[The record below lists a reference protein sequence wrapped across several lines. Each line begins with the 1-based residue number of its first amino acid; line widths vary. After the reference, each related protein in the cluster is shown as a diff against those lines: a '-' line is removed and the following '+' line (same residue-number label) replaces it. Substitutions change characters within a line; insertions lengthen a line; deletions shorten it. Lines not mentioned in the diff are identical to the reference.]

1 MLDLDLEKKINRN
14 LYNQSPI
21 SWVMQRKVW
30 ALGIVLIL
38 CLSIGGSTQT
48 AVETNNVE
56 QELEW
61 WDVYSRDK
69 NRDGIS
75 DVLIWKLEQGEQF
88 FNLGEARVFVRYDH
102 HPTDYDVQKLEDAG
116 VEVTYRAKYID
127 LLSTTMPRNLILEI
141 STWEGVV
148 MLDDIG
154 KAEPHMATAVPTMGI
169 DNIWNNY
176 DIRGEGVSIAIV
188 DTGVNNAHVGLDD
201 FDGDQFTNDLKVAAY
216 YDAGQDAIICSEN
229 GLSGTLPCFPG
240 QSIDSGT
247 HGTHVAGIA
256 AGTGEGEPNED
267 GTPHIGVAPDAHL
280 VNVLSCCDGDIEDII
295 RGMEWTIEYQ
305 NLVQP
310 NIRVLTSSLGE
321 QQIEFHIDNDGYSA
335 WSQVADAA
343 VESGLV
349 VTLSAGN
356 ELGSITVAGCNTID
370 SPGDSRLPITVASLD
385 QDLSLAVYSSRGYTS
400 DGRVKPDVATIG
412 SSIWA
417 PDAANN
423 IGYTPKSG
431 TSMATPLMAGI
442 VALTLEA
449 NPDLTPAE
457 VKDTLVAGYSIE
469 REVLNDDPDAA
480 SNNCS
485 LLETRPDNEYGYGQA
500 DPLVFVEIAG
510 MIDPDVSVN
519 WTLEYVEK
527 EVNGTMVLVKP
538 EIYNGTILKGTAVN
552 ANKPTV
558 GVEVKFGASE
568 WYPATDTSNLKNWGS
583 WEIAVPE
590 EVSKGNQTLAARL
603 VLDGGMSMSAV
614 NSFSVTLLDE
624 YNLITSV
631 SGLSSINA
639 LFFFPAIILAAI
651 AMGYI
656 FTQPRK
662 SESNL
667 EVEESGG
674 DEFIWDNDVAIEGQN
689 NLMTT
694 MFGKMSAKSLTLCAL
709 YTAQG
714 VPSGFISF
722 TLIAYLAQQ
731 GFSAAEIGNMLF
743 WVYLPWVFKFLW
755 GPFVDNYHYLP
766 MGRRRPW
773 ILGAQAGMVV
783 TVLLIAVVPGI
794 ESKIAL
800 LTALLFF
807 HNCFAS
813 LQDVAVDGLAVD
825 ILSPEEFGR
834 INGFMFGAKRF
845 GTMVGGAGIG
855 YFMGKYA
862 SIGIT
867 EGLLLTVPMLLLIM
881 CLPAFIRERPGEK
894 LFPWTEGDAVI
905 KPSDEEK
912 IPKNIKADNEATPL
926 LAAEWDMGNH
936 NAKSLSVDIGLLI
949 ALDLFLLLTIAD
961 FAGGIWCHVLTV
973 IAGIAYFGLL
983 RNSTFGLQ
991 AFDLAPVK
999 SDIVKALSLRAPLV
1013 GIILAMLTYFWEF
1026 LIPVLNVLFIQNLG
1040 WTDTE
1045 YVAVTGGWAV
1055 TAGIAGTILG
1065 GIIADKFGA
1074 RRIASLFAVLTGL
1087 SIFTIALAEPL
1098 WENRK
1103 VMWWLIVIY
1112 PFFGA
1117 AMGISLI
1124 SLFMNVT
1131 WPKVGA
1137 TQFTLYMAMLNF
1149 GALFGLKMAGYF
1161 EANFDYTTTIMIGGT
1176 CQLLIAFVLPFID
1189 PGQTRRELG
1198 SDF

>member
-1 MLDLDLEKKINRN
+1 MHSKALASGIMVFLLLSTSFAN
-14 LYNQSPI
+14 LAAEEEIPI
-21 SWVMQRKVW
+21 YEDNWW
-30 ALGIVLIL
+30 
-38 CLSIGGSTQT
+38 
-48 AVETNNVE
+48 NN
-56 QELEW
+56 
-61 WDVYSRDK
+61 YSRDK
-69 NRDGIS
+69 DHDGIS
-75 DVLIWKLEQGEQF
+75 DVLIWKLDQGDRF
-88 FNLGEARVFVRYDH
+88 FNPGEARVFIRYDH
-102 HPTDYDVQKLEDAG
+102 QPTDYDIERLENAG
-116 VEVTYRAKYID
+116 IEVTYRAKYID
-127 LLSTTMPRNLILEI
+127 LLATTMPRNLISEI

-154 KAEPHMATAVPTMGI
+154 KAEPHMATAVPTMGV
-169 DNIWNNY
+169 DNVWNDY
-176 DIRGEGVSIAIV
+176 GIYGEGISIAIV

-201 FDGDQFTNDLKVAAY
+201 FDDNGFTNDLKVAAY

-229 GLSGTLPCFPG
+229 GLSGTLPCFAG
-240 QSIDSGT
+240 QSVDSGT
-247 HGTHVAGIA
+247 HGSHVAGIA
-256 AGTGEGEPNED
+256 AGTGDGETADD
-267 GTPHIGVAPDAHL
+267 GTPHIGVAPKAHL

-321 QQIEFHIDNDGYSA
+321 QQIEFHIDNDGSSA
-335 WSQVADAA
+335 WSQIADAA

-356 ELGSITVAGCNTID
+356 ELGSITAAGCNTID
-370 SPGDSRLPITVASLD
+370 SPGDARLPITVASLD
-385 QDLSLAVYSSRGYTS
+385 QDLSLAIYSSRGYTS
-400 DGRVKPDVATIG
+400 DGRVKPDVAAIG

-417 PDAANN
+417 PDATNN
-423 IGYTPKSG
+423 VGYTPKSG

-457 VKDTLVAGYSIE
+457 VKETLIAGYAIE

-480 SNNCS
+480 ANNCS
-485 LLETRPDNEYGYGQA
+485 TLETRPDNEYGYGQA
-500 DPLVFVEIAG
+500 DPLVFVEVAG
-510 MIDPDVSVN
+510 KIDPEVSVN
-519 WTLEYVEK
+519 WSLSYEME
-527 EVNGTMVLVKP
+527 EINGTMYPVKP
-538 EIYNGTILKGTAVN
+538 KLYNNDMLEGTAVTM
-552 ANKPTV
+552 NKPTTGG
-558 GVEVKFGASE
+558 GVQIKFGASE
-568 WYPATDTSNLKNWGS
+568 WYSATDTSSQKNWAT
-583 WEIAVPE
+583 WELKVPDDLE
-590 EVSKGNQTLAARL
+590 LESNQTMTLSARL
-603 VLDGGMSMSAV
+603 VLEGGESMSAV
-614 NSFSVTLLDE
+614 NSFSVVYLDE
-624 YNLITSV
+624 TRPASLLIE
-631 SGLSSINA
+631 GLTDLGGTIF
-639 LFFFPAIILAAI
+639 LPIVLLAAI

-656 FTQPRK
+656 FTQPRRSK
-662 SESNL
+662 SNL

-674 DEFIWDNDVAIEGQN
+674 DEFVWDDDIDVTGQT

-694 MFGKMSAKSLTLCAL
+694 MFGGMSAKALTLCAL

-714 VPSGFISF
+714 IPSGFISY

-773 ILGAQAGMVV
+773 ILGAQAGMVI
-783 TVLLIAVVPGI
+783 TVVIIALVPGI

-800 LTALLFF
+800 LTGLLFF

-825 ILSPEEFGR
+825 VLSPEEFGK

-855 YFMGKYA
+855 YF
-862 SIGIT
+862 IGSLGIAG
-867 EGLLLTVPMLLLIM
+867 GLFLTVPMLLLIM

-894 LFPWTEGDAVI
+894 LFPWSEGKAVI
-905 KPSDEEK
+905 KSAEE
-912 IPKNIKADNEATPL
+912 PKPIKTAKKTTSAEAIN
-926 LAAEWDMGNH
+926 WNMGTH
-936 NAKSLSVDIGLLI
+936 NAQSLSVDIGLLI
-949 ALDLFLLLTIAD
+949 ALYLFLLLTVGD
-961 FAGGIWCHVLTV
+961 FAGSLACLLLTLV
-973 IAGIAYFGLL
+973 SGAAYFVLL
-983 RNSTFGLQ
+983 RGNTVGQQ
-991 AFDLAPVK
+991 AFDLAPQK
-999 SDIVKALSLRAPLV
+999 SDIVRALSLRAPLIGMV
-1013 GIILAMLTYFWEF
+1013 LAMLTYFWEF
-1026 LIPVLNVLFIQNLG
+1026 LIPVLNVLFIQQLG
-1040 WTDTE
+1040 WSDAE
-1045 YVAVTGGWAV
+1045 YIAVTGGWAV
-1055 TAGIAGTILG
+1055 TAGIAGTIIG
-1065 GIIADKFGA
+1065 GLIADRFGA
-1074 RRIASLFAVLTGL
+1074 RRVASLFAILTGL
-1087 SIFTIALAEPL
+1087 SIFTIALAEDL
-1098 WENRK
+1098 WENK
-1103 VMWWLIVIY
+1103 GVMTWLIVIY

-1137 TQFTLYMAMLNF
+1137 TQFTLYMALLNF

-1161 EANFDYTTTIMIGGT
+1161 EENFTYTTTIMIGGT

-1198 SDF
+1198 NEF

>member
-1 MLDLDLEKKINRN
+1 MQHKAIASGVVIFLLLSTSFVNISAEEN
-14 LYNQSPI
+14 SPNYE
-21 SWVMQRKVW
+21 V
-30 ALGIVLIL
+30 
-38 CLSIGGSTQT
+38 
-48 AVETNNVE
+48 N
-56 QELEW
+56 W
-61 WDVYSRDK
+61 WDIYSRDK
-69 NRDGIS
+69 DRDGIS
-75 DVLIWKLEQGEQF
+75 DVLIWKIGQGEKF
-88 FNLGEARVFVRYDH
+88 FNPGEARVFVRYDH
-102 HPTDYDVQKLEDAG
+102 HPNDYDVQRLEDAG
-116 VEVTYRAKYID
+116 IEVTFRAQYID
-127 LLSTTMPRNLILEI
+127 LLATTMPRDMIFEVAN
-141 STWEGVV
+141 WDGVV

-154 KAEPHMATAVPTMGI
+154 KAEPHMATAVPTMGV
-169 DNIWNNY
+169 DDVWNNHGIY
-176 DIRGEGVSIAIV
+176 GEGISIAIV

-201 FDGDQFTNDLKVAAY
+201 FDGNPFTNDLKVAAY
-216 YDAGQDAIICSEN
+216 YDAVLDTIVCSQN
-229 GLSGTLPCFPG
+229 GLSGTQPCFPG
-240 QSIDSGT
+240 ESIDSGT

-256 AGTGEGEPNED
+256 AGSGEGETASD
-267 GTPHIGVAPDAHL
+267 GTPHIGVAPKAHL

-295 RGMEWTIEYQ
+295 RGIEWTIEHQ
-305 NLVQP
+305 TLVQP
-310 NIRVLTSSLGE
+310 NIRVMTSSLGE

-335 WSQVADAA
+335 WSQAADAA

-356 ELGSITVAGCNTID
+356 EFGSATVAGCNTID

-385 QDLSLAVYSSRGYTS
+385 QDLSLAIYSSRGYTS
-400 DGRVKPDVATIG
+400 DGRVKPDVAAIG

-417 PDAANN
+417 PDAANAPT
-423 IGYTPKSG
+423 GYTPKSG

-485 LLETRPDNEYGYGQA
+485 ILESRPDNEYGYGQA

-510 MIDPDVSVN
+510 KIDPDVSVN
-519 WTLEYVEK
+519 WSLEYDMEDI
-527 EVNGTMVLVKP
+527 NGTMVPVKP
-538 EIYNGTILKGTAVN
+538 NLYKNDILKGTAVT
-552 ANKPTV
+552 ANKPTN
-558 GVEVKFGASE
+558 GGGIQIKFGASE
-568 WYPATDTSNLKNWGS
+568 WYSATDTSTQGNWAT
-583 WEIAVPE
+583 WELAMPSDLIVE
-590 EVSKGNQTLAARL
+590 NNQTITLSARL
-603 VLDGGMSMSAV
+603 VLEGGESMSAV
-614 NSFSVTLLDE
+614 SSFSVVYLNENRPSNVLLEGLTD
-624 YNLITSV
+624 V
-631 SGLSSINA
+631 SGMIFL
-639 LFFFPAIILAAI
+639 PIILLSMAAT
-651 AMGYI
+651 GYI
-656 FTQPRK
+656 FTQKRR

-674 DEFIWDNDVAIEGQN
+674 DDFVWEDEADIAGQT

-694 MFGKMSAKSLTLCAL
+694 TYGALSAKALTLCSL
-709 YTAQG
+709 YVAQG
-714 VPSGFISF
+714 IPSGFISY

-731 GFSAAEIGNMLF
+731 GFTAAEIGNMLF

-773 ILGAQAGMVV
+773 ILGAQTGMVL
-783 TVLLIAVVPGI
+783 TVVIIALVPGI

-800 LTALLFF
+800 LTGLLFF

-825 ILSPEEFGR
+825 VLSPEEFGK

-855 YFMGKYA
+855 YF
-862 SIGIT
+862 IGSLGIAG
-867 EGLLLTVPMLLLIM
+867 GLFLTVPMLLLIM

-894 LFPWTEGDAVI
+894 LFPWTEGKAVV
-905 KPSDEEK
+905 K
-912 IPKNIKADNEATPL
+912 
-926 LAAEWDMGNH
+926 AAEEPSPTKATKKAVEAEETNWDMGTH
-936 NAKSLSVDIGLLI
+936 TAQSLGVDLGLLI
-949 ALDLFLLLTIAD
+949 ALDLFLLLTIGD
-961 FAGGIWCHVLTV
+961 FLEASIGKIWCHIFTLF
-973 IAGIAYFGLL
+973 AGIAYFILL
-983 RNSTFGLQ
+983 RNNTVGQQ
-991 AFDLAPVK
+991 AFDLSPEK
-999 SDIVKALSLRAPLV
+999 SDIVKALTLRAPLI
-1013 GIILAMLTYFWEF
+1013 GMLLAMLTYFWEF
-1026 LIPVLNVLFIQNLG
+1026 LIPVLNVLFIQQLG
-1040 WTDTE
+1040 WTDAE
-1045 YVAVTGGWAV
+1045 YVAVTGGSAV
-1055 TAGIAGTILG
+1055 IAGILGTIGG

-1074 RRIASLFAVLTGL
+1074 RRIASLFAILTGL
-1087 SIFTIALAEPL
+1087 SIFTIALAEDL
-1098 WENRK
+1098 WENRT
-1103 VMWWLIVIY
+1103 VMTWLIIIY

-1137 TQFTLYMAMLNF
+1137 TQFTLYMALLNF

-1161 EANFDYTTTIMIGGT
+1161 EENFTYTTTIMIGGT

-1198 SDF
+1198 NEF

>member
-1 MLDLDLEKKINRN
+1 MHSK
-14 LYNQSPI
+14 
-21 SWVMQRKVW
+21 
-30 ALGIVLIL
+30 ALASGIVMFLLLSTSFANLAAEEETLI
-38 CLSIGGSTQT
+38 SE
-48 AVETNNVE
+48 VN
-56 QELEW
+56 W
-61 WDVYSRDK
+61 WDNYSRDK
-69 NRDGIS
+69 DHDGIS
-75 DVLIWKLEQGEQF
+75 DVLIWKLDQGDRF
-88 FNLGEARVFVRYDH
+88 FNPEEARVFVRYDH
-102 HPTDYDVQKLEDAG
+102 QPTDYDVEKLENAG

-127 LLSTTMPRNLILEI
+127 LLATTMPRNLISEI

-154 KAEPHMATAVPTMGI
+154 KAEPHMATAVPTMGV
-169 DNIWNNY
+169 DNVWNDY
-176 DIRGEGVSIAIV
+176 GIYGEGISIAIV

-201 FDGDQFTNDLKVAAY
+201 FDDNGFTNDLKVAAY

-229 GLSGTLPCFPG
+229 GLSGTLPCFAG
-240 QSIDSGT
+240 QSVDSGT
-247 HGTHVAGIA
+247 HGSHVAGIA
-256 AGTGEGEPNED
+256 AGTGDGETADD
-267 GTPHIGVAPDAHL
+267 GTPHIGVAPKAHL

-321 QQIEFHIDNDGYSA
+321 QQIEFHIDNDGSSA
-335 WSQVADAA
+335 WSQIADAA

-356 ELGSITVAGCNTID
+356 ELGSITAAGCNTID
-370 SPGDSRLPITVASLD
+370 SPGDARLPITVASLD
-385 QDLSLAVYSSRGYTS
+385 QDLSLAIYSSRGYTS
-400 DGRVKPDVATIG
+400 DGRVKPDVAAIG

-417 PDAANN
+417 PDATNN
-423 IGYTPKSG
+423 VGYTPKSG

-457 VKDTLVAGYSIE
+457 VKETLIAGYAIE

-485 LLETRPDNEYGYGQA
+485 TLETRPDNEYGYGQA
-500 DPLVFVEIAG
+500 DPLVFVEVAG
-510 MIDPDVSVN
+510 KIDPEVSVN
-519 WTLEYVEK
+519 WSLNYEME
-527 EVNGTMVLVKP
+527 EINGTMVPVKP
-538 EIYNGTILKGTAVN
+538 KLYNDDMLEGTAVTM
-552 ANKPTV
+552 NKPTAGG
-558 GVEVKFGASE
+558 GVQIKFGASE
-568 WYPATDTSNLKNWGS
+568 WYTATDTSSQKNWAT
-583 WEIAVPE
+583 WELKVPDNLE
-590 EVSKGNQTLAARL
+590 FESNQTMTLSARL
-603 VLDGGMSMSAV
+603 VLEGGESMSAV
-614 NSFSVTLLDE
+614 NSFSVVYLDE
-624 YNLITSV
+624 TRPASLLV
-631 SGLSSINA
+631 EGLTDLGGMIF
-639 LFFFPAIILAAI
+639 LPIVLLAAV

-656 FTQPRK
+656 FTQPRRSK
-662 SESNL
+662 SNL

-674 DEFIWDNDVAIEGQN
+674 DEFVWDDDIVAAGQS

-694 MFGKMSAKSLTLCAL
+694 MFGGMSAKALTLCAL

-714 VPSGFISF
+714 IPSGFISY

-773 ILGAQAGMVV
+773 ILGAQAGMVI
-783 TVLLIAVVPGI
+783 TVVIIALVPGI
-794 ESKIAL
+794 EAKIGL

-825 ILSPEEFGR
+825 VLSPEEFGK

-855 YFMGKYA
+855 YF
-862 SIGIT
+862 IGSLGIAG
-867 EGLLLTVPMLLLIM
+867 GLFLTVPMLLLIM

-894 LFPWTEGDAVI
+894 LFPWSEGKAVI
-905 KPSDEEK
+905 KSAEE
-912 IPKNIKADNEATPL
+912 PKPTKSAKKAAPVEATN
-926 LAAEWDMGNH
+926 WDMGTH
-936 NAKSLSVDIGLLI
+936 NAQSLSVDIGLLV
-949 ALDLFLLLTIAD
+949 ALYLFLLLTVGD
-961 FAGGIWCHVLTV
+961 FAGSLACLLLTLV
-973 IAGIAYFGLL
+973 SGAAYFVIL
-983 RNSTFGLQ
+983 RGNTVGQQ
-991 AFDLAPVK
+991 AFDLAPQK
-999 SDIVKALSLRAPLV
+999 SDIVKALSLRAPLI
-1013 GIILAMLTYFWEF
+1013 GMLLAMLTYFWEF
-1026 LIPVLNVLFIQNLG
+1026 LIPVLNVLFIQQLG
-1040 WTDTE
+1040 WSDAE
-1045 YVAVTGGWAV
+1045 YIAVTGGWAV
-1055 TAGIAGTILG
+1055 TAGIAGTIIG
-1065 GIIADKFGA
+1065 GLIADKFGA
-1074 RRIASLFAVLTGL
+1074 RRVASLFAILTGL
-1087 SIFTIALAEPL
+1087 SIFTIALAEDL
-1098 WENRK
+1098 WENRG
-1103 VMWWLIVIY
+1103 VMTWLIVIY

-1137 TQFTLYMAMLNF
+1137 TQFTLYMALLNF

-1161 EANFDYTTTIMIGGT
+1161 EENFTYTTTIMIGGT

-1198 SDF
+1198 NDF

>member
-1 MLDLDLEKKINRN
+1 
-14 LYNQSPI
+14 
-21 SWVMQRKVW
+21 MQRK
-30 ALGIVLIL
+30 ALAAGMVMIL
-38 CLSIGGSTQT
+38 LLSMSFTNL
-48 AVETNNVE
+48 AAEEETPVYGTN
-56 QELEW
+56 W

-69 NRDGIS
+69 NHDGIS
-75 DVLIWKLEQGEQF
+75 DVLIWKLAQGDRF
-88 FNLGEARVFVRYDH
+88 FSPGEARVFVRYDH
-102 HPTDYDVQKLEDAG
+102 HPTDYDVELLENAG

-127 LLSTTMPRNLILEI
+127 LLATTMPRDLILDI

-154 KAEPHMATAVPTMGI
+154 KAEPHMATAVPTMGV
-169 DNIWNNY
+169 DNVWNNHGIY
-176 DIRGEGVSIAIV
+176 GEGVSIAIV

-201 FDGDQFTNDLKVAAY
+201 FDDNQFTNDLKVAAY

-229 GLSGTLPCFPG
+229 GLAGTLPCYPG

-256 AGTGEGEPNED
+256 AGTGDGETAAD
-267 GTPHIGVAPDAHL
+267 GTPHIGVAPKAHL

-295 RGMEWTIEYQ
+295 RGIEWTIEYQ

-335 WSQVADAA
+335 WSQMADAA

-356 ELGSITVAGCNTID
+356 EFGSATVAGCNTID

-385 QDLSLAVYSSRGYTS
+385 QDLSLAIYSSRGYTS
-400 DGRVKPDVATIG
+400 DGRVKPDVAAIG

-423 IGYTPKSG
+423 VGYTAKSG

-457 VKDTLVAGYSIE
+457 VKETLVAGYAIE

-500 DPLVFVEIAG
+500 DPLTFVEVAG
-510 MIDPDVSVN
+510 KIDPEVSVN
-519 WTLEYVEK
+519 WSLDYEME
-527 EVNGTMVLVKP
+527 EINGTMVPVKP
-538 EIYNGTILKGTAVN
+538 RLYNNDVLEGTAVTL
-552 ANKPTV
+552 NKPTNGG
-558 GVEVKFGASE
+558 GVQIKFGASQ
-568 WYPATDTSNLKNWGS
+568 WYNATDTSSQKNWKTWKIS
-583 WEIAVPE
+583 VPE
-590 EVSKGNQTLAARL
+590 DLELEDNQTLTLYARL
-603 VLDGGMSMSAV
+603 VLEGGESMSV
-614 NSFSVTLLDE
+614 INSFSVVYMDDNRPASLLIE
-624 YNLITSV
+624 
-631 SGLSSINA
+631 GLTDLGGMIF
-639 LFFFPAIILAAI
+639 LPVILLAAV

-656 FTQPRK
+656 FTQPRRSK
-662 SESNL
+662 SNL

-674 DEFIWDNDVAIEGQN
+674 DEFVWDDDVAIDGQN

-694 MFGKMSAKSLTLCAL
+694 MYGKMSAKALTLCAL

-714 VPSGFISF
+714 IPSGFISY
-722 TLIAYLAQQ
+722 TLIAYLAEQ
-731 GFSAAEIGNMLF
+731 GFSAAAIGNMLF

-755 GPFVDNYHYLP
+755 GPFVDTYHYLP

-773 ILGAQAGMVV
+773 ILSAQAGMVA
-783 TVLLIAVVPGI
+783 TVLI
-794 ESKIAL
+794 IAL
-800 LTALLFF
+800 VPDIDTKVGLLTFLLFF

-825 ILSPEEFGR
+825 ILSPEEFGK

-894 LFPWTEGDAVI
+894 LFPWSEGKAVVKSAEEP
-905 KPSDEEK
+905 KPVATKKTIEVEET
-912 IPKNIKADNEATPL
+912 N
-926 LAAEWDMGNH
+926 WDMGTH
-936 NAKSLSVDIGLLI
+936 TAQSLTVDIGLLI
-949 ALDLFLLLTIAD
+949 ALDLFLLLTIGD
-961 FAGGIWCHVLTV
+961 FAGKIWCHVLAAL
-973 IAGIAYFGLL
+973 AGTLYFVLL
-983 RNSTFGLQ
+983 RNNTFGQQ
-991 AFDLAPVK
+991 AFDLAPEK
-999 SDIVKALSLRAPLV
+999 SDIVKALSLRAPLI
-1013 GIILAMLTYFWEF
+1013 GIVLAMLTYFWEF
-1026 LIPVLNVLFIQNLG
+1026 LIPVLNVLFIQRLG

-1045 YVAVTGGWAV
+1045 YVAVTGGSAV
-1055 TAGIAGTILG
+1055 IAGILGTIGG

-1074 RRIASLFAVLTGL
+1074 RRIASLFAILTGL

-1098 WENRK
+1098 WDNRT
-1103 VMWWLIVIY
+1103 VMTWLIIIY

-1161 EANFDYTTTIMIGGT
+1161 EENFTYTTTIMIGGT

-1198 SDF
+1198 NEF

>member
-1 MLDLDLEKKINRN
+1 MHSKALASGIMVFLLLSTGFAN
-14 LYNQSPI
+14 LAAEEEIPI
-21 SWVMQRKVW
+21 Y
-30 ALGIVLIL
+30 
-38 CLSIGGSTQT
+38 
-48 AVETNNVE
+48 EDN
-56 QELEW
+56 W
-61 WDVYSRDK
+61 WDNYSRDK
-69 NRDGIS
+69 DHDGIS
-75 DVLIWKLEQGEQF
+75 DVLIWKLDQGDRF
-88 FNLGEARVFVRYDH
+88 FNPGEARVFIRYDH
-102 HPTDYDVQKLEDAG
+102 QPTDYDVERLENAG
-116 VEVTYRAKYID
+116 IEVTYRAKYID
-127 LLSTTMPRNLILEI
+127 LLATTMPRNLISEI

-154 KAEPHMATAVPTMGI
+154 KAEPHMATAVPTMGV
-169 DNIWNNY
+169 DNVWNDY
-176 DIRGEGVSIAIV
+176 GIYGEGISIAIV

-201 FDGDQFTNDLKVAAY
+201 FDDNGFTNDLKVAAY

-229 GLSGTLPCFPG
+229 GLSGTLPCFAG
-240 QSIDSGT
+240 QSVDSGT
-247 HGTHVAGIA
+247 HGSHVAGIA
-256 AGTGEGEPNED
+256 AGTGDGETADD
-267 GTPHIGVAPDAHL
+267 GTPHIGVAPKAHL

-321 QQIEFHIDNDGYSA
+321 QQIEFHIDNDGSSA
-335 WSQVADAA
+335 WSQIADAA

-356 ELGSITVAGCNTID
+356 ELGSITAAGCNTID
-370 SPGDSRLPITVASLD
+370 SPGDARLPITVASLD
-385 QDLSLAVYSSRGYTS
+385 QDLSLAIYSSRGYTS
-400 DGRVKPDVATIG
+400 DGRVKPDVAAIG

-417 PDAANN
+417 PDATNN
-423 IGYTPKSG
+423 VGYTPKSG

-457 VKDTLVAGYSIE
+457 VKETLIAGYAIE

-480 SNNCS
+480 ANNCS
-485 LLETRPDNEYGYGQA
+485 TLETRPDNEYGYGQA
-500 DPLVFVEIAG
+500 DPLVFVEVAG
-510 MIDPDVSVN
+510 KIDPEVSVN
-519 WTLEYVEK
+519 WSLSYEME
-527 EVNGTMVLVKP
+527 EINGTMYPVKP
-538 EIYNGTILKGTAVN
+538 KLYNNDMLEGTAVTM
-552 ANKPTV
+552 NKPTTGG
-558 GVEVKFGASE
+558 GVQIKFGASE
-568 WYPATDTSNLKNWGS
+568 WYSATDTSSQKNWAT
-583 WEIAVPE
+583 WELKVPDDLE
-590 EVSKGNQTLAARL
+590 LESNQTMTLSARL
-603 VLDGGMSMSAV
+603 VLEGGESMSAV
-614 NSFSVTLLDE
+614 NSFSVVYLDE
-624 YNLITSV
+624 TRPASLLIE
-631 SGLSSINA
+631 GLTDLGGTIF
-639 LFFFPAIILAAI
+639 LPIVLLAAI

-656 FTQPRK
+656 FTQPRRSK
-662 SESNL
+662 SNL

-674 DEFIWDNDVAIEGQN
+674 DEFVWDDDIDVTGQT

-694 MFGKMSAKSLTLCAL
+694 MFGGMSAKALTLCAL

-714 VPSGFISF
+714 IPSGFISY

-773 ILGAQAGMVV
+773 ILGAQAGMVI
-783 TVLLIAVVPGI
+783 TVVIIALVPGI

-800 LTALLFF
+800 LTGLLFF

-825 ILSPEEFGR
+825 VLSPEEFGK

-855 YFMGKYA
+855 YF
-862 SIGIT
+862 IGSLGIAG
-867 EGLLLTVPMLLLIM
+867 GLFLTVPMLLLIM

-894 LFPWTEGDAVI
+894 LFPWSEGKAVI
-905 KPSDEEK
+905 KSAEE
-912 IPKNIKADNEATPL
+912 PKPIKTAKKTTSAEAIN
-926 LAAEWDMGNH
+926 WDMGTH
-936 NAKSLSVDIGLLI
+936 NAQSLSVDIGLLV
-949 ALDLFLLLTIAD
+949 ALYLFLLLTVGD
-961 FAGGIWCHVLTV
+961 FAGSLACLLLTLV
-973 IAGIAYFGLL
+973 SGAAYFVLL
-983 RNSTFGLQ
+983 RGNTVGQQ
-991 AFDLAPVK
+991 AFDLAPQK
-999 SDIVKALSLRAPLV
+999 SDIVRALSLRAPLI
-1013 GIILAMLTYFWEF
+1013 GMILAMLTYFWEF
-1026 LIPVLNVLFIQNLG
+1026 LIPVLNVLFIQQLG
-1040 WTDTE
+1040 WSDAE
-1045 YVAVTGGWAV
+1045 YIAVTGGWAV
-1055 TAGIAGTILG
+1055 TAGIAGTIIG
-1065 GIIADKFGA
+1065 GLIADRFGA
-1074 RRIASLFAVLTGL
+1074 RRVASLFAILTGL
-1087 SIFTIALAEPL
+1087 SIFTIALAEDL
-1098 WENRK
+1098 WENK
-1103 VMWWLIVIY
+1103 GVMTWLIVIY

-1137 TQFTLYMAMLNF
+1137 TQFTLYMALLNF

-1161 EANFDYTTTIMIGGT
+1161 EENFTYTTTIMIGGT

-1198 SDF
+1198 NEF

>member
-1 MLDLDLEKKINRN
+1 
-14 LYNQSPI
+14 
-21 SWVMQRKVW
+21 MQRKLW

-38 CLSIGGSTQT
+38 CLGMGINTKT
-48 AVETNNVE
+48 AVEQNEVN

-69 NRDGIS
+69 DHNGIS
-75 DVLIWKLEQGEQF
+75 DLLTWKLEQNEQF
-88 FNLGEARVFVRYDH
+88 FDAGEARVFVRYDH
-102 HPTDYDVQKLEDAG
+102 HPTDYDVERLEQAG
-116 VEVTYRAKYID
+116 IEVTFRAQFID
-127 LLSTTMPRNLILEI
+127 LIGTTMPREMILEV
-141 STWEGVV
+141 SEWDGVV

-154 KAEPHMATAVPTMGI
+154 KAVPDMNEAVPNMGV
-169 DNIWNNY
+169 NQVWENY
-176 DIRGEGVSIAIV
+176 GLYGEGISIAIV
-188 DTGVNNAHVGLDD
+188 DTGVDNAHVGLDD
-201 FDGDQFTNDLKVAAY
+201 MDDNPFTNDLKVAAY
-216 YDAGQDAIICSEN
+216 YDAVQDSLICS
-229 GLSGTLPCFPG
+229 PCQPG
-240 QSIDSGT
+240 QSLDSGT

-256 AGTGEGEPNED
+256 AGTGAGETAPD
-267 GTPHIGVAPDAHL
+267 GTPYIGVAPKAHL
-280 VNVLSCCDGDIEDII
+280 VNVLSCCEGDIEDII
-295 RGMEWTIEYQ
+295 RGIEWTIENQ
-305 NLVQP
+305 KVIQP
-310 NIRVLTSSLGE
+310 NIRVMTSSLGE
-321 QQIEFHIDNDGYSA
+321 QQVEFHIDNDGSSA
-335 WSQVADAA
+335 WSQVSDAA

-356 ELGSITVAGCNTID
+356 EIGAITAAGCNTID

-385 QDLSLAVYSSRGYTS
+385 KDLSLAVYSSRGYTS

-412 SSIWA
+412 SNIMA
-417 PDAANN
+417 PNKGTGT
-423 IGYTPKSG
+423 GYISKSG

-469 REVLNDDPDAA
+469 REILDEGLITND
-480 SNNCS
+480 CS
-485 LLETRPDNEYGYGQA
+485 VLETRPDNEYGYGQA
-500 DPLVFVEIAG
+500 DPLVFAEIAG

-519 WTLEYVEK
+519 WTLAYVEK
-527 EVNGTMVLVKP
+527 EVNGTMVLEKP
-538 EIYNGTILKGTAVN
+538 EVYNGTTLKGTAVT

-558 GVEVKFGASE
+558 GVQVKFGASE
-568 WYPATDTSNLKNWGS
+568 WYPATDTSNLKNWGT
-583 WEIAVPE
+583 WEISVPE

-614 NSFSVTLLDE
+614 NSFSVVLLDE
-624 YNLITSV
+624 YSLVTSINE
-631 SGLSSINA
+631 GLSSINA

-674 DEFIWDNDVAIEGQN
+674 DEFVWDDDVAVEGQN

-694 MFGKMSAKSLTLCAL
+694 MFGSVSAKSLTLCAL

-773 ILGAQAGMVV
+773 ILSAQAGMVA
-783 TVLLIAVVPGI
+783 TVLLIAVVPDI
-794 ESKIAL
+794 ENKIAL

-845 GTMVGGAGIG
+845 GTMIGGAGIG

-867 EGLLLTVPMLLLIM
+867 EGLLLTVPILLLIM

-894 LFPWTEGDAVI
+894 LFPWTDGDAVV
-905 KPSDEEK
+905 KPSDEVK
-912 IPKNIKADNEATPL
+912 IPKNVKTNNEATPL
-926 LAAEWDMGNH
+926 LGPKWDMGNH

-961 FAGGIWCHVLTV
+961 FASRLWCHVLTV
-973 IAGIAYFGLL
+973 VAGIAYFGLL

-1045 YVAVTGGWAV
+1045 YVAVTGGSAV
-1055 TAGIAGTILG
+1055 IAGIAGTLLG

-1161 EANFDYTTTIMIGGT
+1161 EENFTYTTTIMIGGT

-1198 SDF
+1198 NDF

>member
-1 MLDLDLEKKINRN
+1 MHSKALASGIMVFLLLSTGFAN
-14 LYNQSPI
+14 LAAEEEIPI
-21 SWVMQRKVW
+21 Y
-30 ALGIVLIL
+30 
-38 CLSIGGSTQT
+38 
-48 AVETNNVE
+48 EDN
-56 QELEW
+56 W
-61 WDVYSRDK
+61 WDNYSRDK
-69 NRDGIS
+69 DHDGIS
-75 DVLIWKLEQGEQF
+75 DVLIWKLDQGDRF
-88 FNLGEARVFVRYDH
+88 FNPGEARVFIRYDH
-102 HPTDYDVQKLEDAG
+102 QPTDYDVERLENAG
-116 VEVTYRAKYID
+116 IEVTYRAKYID
-127 LLSTTMPRNLILEI
+127 LLATTMPRNLISEI

-154 KAEPHMATAVPTMGI
+154 KAEPHMATAVPTMGV
-169 DNIWNNY
+169 DNVWNDY
-176 DIRGEGVSIAIV
+176 GIYGEGISIAIV

-201 FDGDQFTNDLKVAAY
+201 FDDNGFTNDLKVAAY

-229 GLSGTLPCFPG
+229 GLSGTLPCFAG
-240 QSIDSGT
+240 QSVDSGT
-247 HGTHVAGIA
+247 HGSHVAGIA
-256 AGTGEGEPNED
+256 AGTGDGETADD
-267 GTPHIGVAPDAHL
+267 GTPHIGVAPKAHL

-321 QQIEFHIDNDGYSA
+321 QQIEFHIDNDGSSA
-335 WSQVADAA
+335 WSQIADAA

-356 ELGSITVAGCNTID
+356 ELGSITAAGCNTID
-370 SPGDSRLPITVASLD
+370 SPGDARLPITVASLD
-385 QDLSLAVYSSRGYTS
+385 QDLSLAIYSSRGYTS
-400 DGRVKPDVATIG
+400 DGRVKPDVAAIG

-417 PDAANN
+417 PDATNN
-423 IGYTPKSG
+423 VGYTPKSG

-457 VKDTLVAGYSIE
+457 VKETLIAGYAIE

-480 SNNCS
+480 ANNCS
-485 LLETRPDNEYGYGQA
+485 TLETRPDNEYGYGQA
-500 DPLVFVEIAG
+500 DPLVFVEVAG
-510 MIDPDVSVN
+510 KIDPEVSVN
-519 WTLEYVEK
+519 WSLSYEME
-527 EVNGTMVLVKP
+527 EINGTMYPVKP
-538 EIYNGTILKGTAVN
+538 KLYNNDMLEGTAVTM
-552 ANKPTV
+552 NKPTTGG
-558 GVEVKFGASE
+558 GVQIKFGASE
-568 WYPATDTSNLKNWGS
+568 WYSATDTSSQKNWAT
-583 WEIAVPE
+583 WELKVPDDLE
-590 EVSKGNQTLAARL
+590 LESNQTMTLSARL
-603 VLDGGMSMSAV
+603 VLEGGESMSAV
-614 NSFSVTLLDE
+614 NSFSVVYLDE
-624 YNLITSV
+624 TRPASLLIE
-631 SGLSSINA
+631 GLTDLGGTIF
-639 LFFFPAIILAAI
+639 LPIVLLAAI

-656 FTQPRK
+656 FTQPRRSK
-662 SESNL
+662 SNL

-674 DEFIWDNDVAIEGQN
+674 DEFVWDDDIDVTGQT

-694 MFGKMSAKSLTLCAL
+694 MFGGMSAKALTLCAL

-714 VPSGFISF
+714 IPSGFISY

-773 ILGAQAGMVV
+773 ILGAQAGMVI
-783 TVLLIAVVPGI
+783 TVVIIALVPGI

-800 LTALLFF
+800 LTGLLFF

-825 ILSPEEFGR
+825 VLSPEEFGK

-855 YFMGKYA
+855 YF
-862 SIGIT
+862 IGSLGIAG
-867 EGLLLTVPMLLLIM
+867 GLFLTVPMLLLIM

-894 LFPWTEGDAVI
+894 LFPWSEGKAVI
-905 KPSDEEK
+905 KSAEE
-912 IPKNIKADNEATPL
+912 PKPIKTAKKTTSAEAIN
-926 LAAEWDMGNH
+926 WDMGTH
-936 NAKSLSVDIGLLI
+936 NTQSLSVDIGLLV
-949 ALDLFLLLTIAD
+949 ALYLFLLLTVGD
-961 FAGGIWCHVLTV
+961 FAGSLACLLLTLV
-973 IAGIAYFGLL
+973 SGAAYFVLL
-983 RNSTFGLQ
+983 RGNTVGQQ
-991 AFDLAPVK
+991 AFDLAPQK
-999 SDIVKALSLRAPLV
+999 SDIVRALSLRAPLIGMV
-1013 GIILAMLTYFWEF
+1013 LAMLTYFWEF
-1026 LIPVLNVLFIQNLG
+1026 LIPVLNVLFIQQLG
-1040 WTDTE
+1040 WSDAE
-1045 YVAVTGGWAV
+1045 YIAVTGGWAV
-1055 TAGIAGTILG
+1055 TAGIAGTIIG
-1065 GIIADKFGA
+1065 GLIADRFGA
-1074 RRIASLFAVLTGL
+1074 RRVASLFAILTGL
-1087 SIFTIALAEPL
+1087 SIFTIALAEDL
-1098 WENRK
+1098 WENK
-1103 VMWWLIVIY
+1103 GVMTWLIVIY

-1137 TQFTLYMAMLNF
+1137 TQFTLYMALLNF

-1161 EANFDYTTTIMIGGT
+1161 EENFTYTTTIMIGGT

-1198 SDF
+1198 NEF

>member
-1 MLDLDLEKKINRN
+1 ML
-14 LYNQSPI
+14 
-21 SWVMQRKVW
+21 RKVW
-30 ALGIVLIL
+30 ALGIVLVL
-38 CLSIGGSTQT
+38 CLSMGVSTKT
-48 AVETNNVE
+48 AVEQNNID

-69 NRDGIS
+69 NQDGIS
-75 DVLIWKLEQGEQF
+75 DLLIWKLAQGERF
-88 FNLGEARVFVRYDH
+88 FNIEEARVFVRYDH
-102 HPTDYDVQKLEDAG
+102 HPTDYDVQKLENSG
-116 VEVTYRAKYID
+116 IKVTFRSQYID
-127 LLSTTMPRNLILEI
+127 LLATTMPREMILEI
-141 STWEGVV
+141 SEWDGVV

-154 KAEPHMATAVPTMGI
+154 KAVPDMNEAVPNMGV
-169 DNIWNNY
+169 NQVWENY
-176 DIRGEGVSIAIV
+176 GLYGEGISIAIV
-188 DTGVNNAHVGLDD
+188 DTGVDNAHVGLDD
-201 FDGDQFTNDLKVAAY
+201 MDDNPFTNDLKVAAY
-216 YDAGQDAIICSEN
+216 YDAVQDSLICS
-229 GLSGTLPCFPG
+229 PCQPG
-240 QSIDSGT
+240 QSLDSGT

-256 AGTGEGEPNED
+256 AGTGAGETAPD
-267 GTPHIGVAPDAHL
+267 GTPYIGVAPKAHL
-280 VNVLSCCDGDIEDII
+280 VNVLSCCEGDIEDII
-295 RGMEWTIEYQ
+295 RGIEWTIENQ
-305 NLVQP
+305 KVVQP
-310 NIRVLTSSLGE
+310 NIRVMTSSLGE
-321 QQIEFHIDNDGYSA
+321 QQVEFHIDNDGSSA
-335 WSQVADAA
+335 WSQISDAA

-356 ELGSITVAGCNTID
+356 EIGAITAAGCNTID

-385 QDLSLAVYSSRGYTS
+385 KDLSLAVYSSRGYTS

-412 SSIWA
+412 SNIMA
-417 PDAANN
+417 PNKGTGT
-423 IGYTPKSG
+423 GYTSKSG

-469 REVLNDDPDAA
+469 REILDEGLITND
-480 SNNCS
+480 CS
-485 LLETRPDNEYGYGQA
+485 ALETRPDNEYGYGQA
-500 DPLVFVEIAG
+500 DPLVFAEIAG

-519 WTLEYVEK
+519 WTLAYVER
-527 EVNGTMVLVKP
+527 EVNGTMVLEKP
-538 EIYNGTILKGTAVN
+538 EVYNGTTLKGTAVT

-558 GVEVKFGASE
+558 GVQVKFGASE
-568 WYPATDTSNLKNWGS
+568 WYSATDTSNLKNWAT
-583 WEIAVPE
+583 WEIAIPE

-614 NSFSVTLLDE
+614 NSFSVVLLDE
-624 YNLITSV
+624 YSLVTSINE
-631 SGLSSINA
+631 GLSSINA
-639 LFFFPAIILAAI
+639 LYFFPAIILAAI

-667 EVEESGG
+667 EVEESSG
-674 DEFIWDNDVAIEGQN
+674 DEFIWDEEDGIGVQN

-694 MFGKMSAKSLTLCAL
+694 MFGRISAKSLTLCAL

-731 GFSAAEIGNMLF
+731 GFSAADIGNMLF

-773 ILGAQAGMVV
+773 ILSAQTGMVA

-794 ESKIAL
+794 ENRIGL
-800 LTALLFF
+800 LTGLLFF

-845 GTMVGGAGIG
+845 GTMIGGAGIG

-867 EGLLLTVPMLLLIM
+867 EGLFLTVPMLLLIM

-894 LFPWTEGDAVI
+894 LFPWTEGNAVV
-905 KPSDEEK
+905 KQSNEVKTPT
-912 IPKNIKADNEATPL
+912 NVKANNEAAPL
-926 LAAEWDMGNH
+926 LAPKWDMGNH

-961 FAGGIWCHVLTV
+961 IANALLCHVLTV
-973 IAGIAYFGLL
+973 VAGIAYFVLL
-983 RNSTFGLQ
+983 RNNTFGQQ
-991 AFDLAPVK
+991 AFDLAPQK

-1045 YVAVTGGWAV
+1045 YVAVTGGSAV
-1055 TAGIAGTILG
+1055 IAGILGTLMG
-1065 GIIADKFGA
+1065 GIIADRYGA

-1103 VMWWLIVIY
+1103 VMWWLIVVY

-1161 EANFDYTTTIMIGGT
+1161 EENFTYTTTIMIGGT

-1198 SDF
+1198 NDF

>member
-1 MLDLDLEKKINRN
+1 
-14 LYNQSPI
+14 
-21 SWVMQRKVW
+21 MQRKAITAGFVVF
-30 ALGIVLIL
+30 LF
-38 CLSIGGSTQT
+38 LSSAFTSLAAEEEKTIYE
-48 AVETNNVE
+48 ET
-56 QELEW
+56 W
-61 WDVYSRDK
+61 WDGYSRDK
-69 NRDGIS
+69 NHDGIS
-75 DVLIWKLEQGEQF
+75 DLLIWKLYQGNKF
-88 FNLGEARVFVRYDH
+88 FEEGEARVFVRYDH
-102 HPTDYDVQKLEDAG
+102 HPTNYDVQRLEQVG
-116 VEVTYRAKYID
+116 IEVTFRAQFID
-127 LLSTTMPRNLILEI
+127 LIGTTMPRDMIHEVAN
-141 STWEGVV
+141 WEGVV

-154 KAEPHMATAVPTMGI
+154 KAEPDMHEAVPTMGV
-169 DNIWNNY
+169 DNVWY
-176 DIRGEGVSIAIV
+176 DHGIYGEGISIAIV
-188 DTGVNNAHVGLDD
+188 DTGVDNSHVGLDD
-201 FDGDQFTNDLKVAAY
+201 MDDNSFTNDLKVAAY

-229 GLSGTLPCFPG
+229 GLDGTLPCYPG

-256 AGTGEGEPNED
+256 AGTGDGETAAD
-267 GTPHIGVAPDAHL
+267 GTPYIGVAPKAHL

-295 RGMEWTIEYQ
+295 RGVEWTIANQ

-310 NIRVLTSSLGE
+310 HIRVMTSSLGE
-321 QQIEFHIDNDGYSA
+321 QQVEFHIDNDGSSA
-335 WSQVADAA
+335 WSQAVDAA

-356 ELGSITVAGCNTID
+356 EFGSLTAAGCNTID

-385 QDLSLAVYSSRGYTS
+385 KDLSLAIYSSRGYTS

-412 SSIWA
+412 SNIMA
-417 PDAANN
+417 PNQGTGT
-423 IGYTPKSG
+423 GYTSKSG

-449 NPDLTPAE
+449 NPDMTPGE
-457 VKDTLVAGYSIE
+457 VKDTLVAGYAIE
-469 REVLNDDPDAA
+469 REILQDDPDAA

-500 DPLVFVEIAG
+500 DPLVFVEVAG
-510 MIDPDVSVN
+510 KIDPEVSVN
-519 WTLEYVEK
+519 WSLSYEME
-527 EVNGTMVLVKP
+527 EINGTMVPIKP
-538 EIYNGTILKGTAVN
+538 KLYNNDVLKGTAVTL
-552 ANKPTV
+552 NKPTSGG
-558 GVEVKFGASE
+558 GVQIRFGASE
-568 WYPATDTSNLKNWGS
+568 WYAATDTSSQKNWKT
-583 WEIAVPE
+583 WELAIPDDLE
-590 EVSKGNQTLAARL
+590 LEDNQTVTLSARL
-603 VLDGGMSMSAV
+603 VLEGGESMSAV
-614 NSFSVTLLDE
+614 NSFSVVYMDEKRPASLLIE
-624 YNLITSV
+624 
-631 SGLSSINA
+631 GLTDLGGMIF
-639 LFFFPAIILAAI
+639 LPVILLAAI

-656 FTQPRK
+656 FTQPRR

-674 DEFIWDNDVAIEGQN
+674 DDFVWDDDVVTANQN

-694 MFGKMSAKSLTLCAL
+694 MFGPFTAKALTLCAL

-714 VPSGFISF
+714 IPSGFISY
-722 TLIAYLAQQ
+722 TLIAYLAEQ

-773 ILGAQAGMVV
+773 ILSAQAGMVA
-783 TVLLIAVVPGI
+783 TVVIIAVIPNI

-800 LTALLFF
+800 LTALLFS

-825 ILSPEEFGR
+825 ILSPEEFGK

-855 YFMGKYA
+855 YF
-862 SIGIT
+862 IGSLGVAG
-867 EGLLLTVPMLLLIM
+867 GLFLTVPMLLLIM

-894 LFPWTEGDAVI
+894 LFPWTAGKAVV
-905 KPSDEEK
+905 KPSEDVEMKDEMEV
-912 IPKNIKADNEATPL
+912 A
-926 LAAEWDMGNH
+926 WDASDSGWGGH
-936 NAKSLSVDIGLLI
+936 NAKTLTVDIGLLI
-949 ALDLFLLLTIAD
+949 ALDLFLLLTIGD
-961 FAGGIWCHVLTV
+961 FAGKLWCHILTLG
-973 IAGIAYFGLL
+973 AGIAYFVSL
-983 RNSTFGLQ
+983 RNNTVGLQ
-991 AFDLAPVK
+991 AFDLAPQK

-1013 GIILAMLTYFWEF
+1013 GVVLAMLTYFWEF
-1026 LIPVLNVLFIQNLG
+1026 LIPVLNVLFIQELG
-1040 WTDTE
+1040 WTDSE

-1055 TAGIAGTILG
+1055 TAGIAGTIGG
-1065 GIIADKFGA
+1065 GIIADKYGA
-1074 RRIASLFAVLTGL
+1074 RRIASLFAILTGL

-1098 WENRK
+1098 WDNRT
-1103 VMWWLIVIY
+1103 VMTWLIVIY

-1137 TQFTLYMAMLNF
+1137 TQFTMYMAMLNF

-1161 EANFDYTTTIMIGGT
+1161 EENFTYTTTIMIGGT

-1198 SDF
+1198 NEF

>member
-1 MLDLDLEKKINRN
+1 
-14 LYNQSPI
+14 
-21 SWVMQRKVW
+21 MQRKLW

-38 CLSIGGSTQT
+38 CLGMGVNTKT
-48 AVETNNVE
+48 AVEQNEVN

-69 NRDGIS
+69 DHNGIS
-75 DVLIWKLEQGEQF
+75 DLLTWKLEQNEQF
-88 FNLGEARVFVRYDH
+88 FDAGEARVFVRYDH
-102 HPTDYDVQKLEDAG
+102 HPTDYDVERLEQAG
-116 VEVTYRAKYID
+116 IEVTFRAQFID
-127 LLSTTMPRNLILEI
+127 LIGTTMPRDMIHEI
-141 STWEGVV
+141 ANWNGVV

-154 KAEPHMATAVPTMGI
+154 KAVPDMNEAVPNMGV
-169 DNIWNNY
+169 NQVWENY
-176 DIRGEGVSIAIV
+176 GLYGEGISIAIV
-188 DTGVNNAHVGLDD
+188 DTGVDNAHVGLDD
-201 FDGDQFTNDLKVAAY
+201 MDDNLFTNDLKVAAY
-216 YDAGQDAIICSEN
+216 YDAVQDSLICS
-229 GLSGTLPCFPG
+229 PCQPG
-240 QSIDSGT
+240 QSLDSGT

-256 AGTGEGEPNED
+256 AGTGAGETAPD
-267 GTPHIGVAPDAHL
+267 GTPYIGVAPKAHL
-280 VNVLSCCDGDIEDII
+280 VNVLSCCEGDIEDII
-295 RGMEWTIEYQ
+295 RGIEWTIENQ
-305 NLVQP
+305 KVIQP
-310 NIRVLTSSLGE
+310 NIRVMTSSLGE
-321 QQIEFHIDNDGYSA
+321 QQVEFHIDNDGSSA
-335 WSQVADAA
+335 WSQVSDAA

-356 ELGSITVAGCNTID
+356 EIGAITAAGCNTID

-385 QDLSLAVYSSRGYTS
+385 KDLSLAIYSSRGYTS

-412 SSIWA
+412 SNIMA
-417 PDAANN
+417 PNKGTGT
-423 IGYTPKSG
+423 GYTSKSG

-469 REVLNDDPDAA
+469 REILDEGLITND
-480 SNNCS
+480 CS
-485 LLETRPDNEYGYGQA
+485 VLETRPDNEYGYGQA
-500 DPLVFVEIAG
+500 DPLVFAEIAG

-519 WTLEYVEK
+519 WTLAYVES
-527 EVNGTMVLVKP
+527 EVNGTVVLEKP
-538 EIYNGTILKGTAVN
+538 EIYNGTILKGTAIT

-558 GVEVKFGASE
+558 GVEVKFGSSE
-568 WYPATDTSNLKNWGS
+568 WYPATDTSNQKNWAT
-583 WEIAVPE
+583 WEITIPE

-614 NSFSVTLLDE
+614 NSFSVVLLDE
-624 YNLITSV
+624 YSLVTSINE
-631 SGLSSINA
+631 GLSSINA

-662 SESNL
+662 SKSNL
-667 EVEESGG
+667 EVEESGE
-674 DEFIWDNDVAIEGQN
+674 DEFVWDNDVVIEGQN

-694 MFGKMSAKSLTLCAL
+694 MFGAISAKTLTLCAL

-714 VPSGFISF
+714 IPSGFISY

-731 GFSAAEIGNMLF
+731 GFSAAAIGNMLF

-773 ILGAQAGMVV
+773 ILSAQAGMVV
-783 TVLLIAVVPGI
+783 TVIIIALVPEI
-794 ESKIAL
+794 DTKITL

-825 ILSPEEFGR
+825 ILSPEEFGK

-845 GTMVGGAGIG
+845 GTMIGGAGIG
-855 YFMGKYA
+855 YFMGKYT
-862 SIGIT
+862 SIGIA
-867 EGLLLTVPMLLLIM
+867 EGLFLTVPMLLLIM

-894 LFPWTEGDAVI
+894 LFPWTEGDAMV
-905 KPSDEEK
+905 KPSNEVK
-912 IPKNIKADNEATPL
+912 APKSVKANNEATPL
-926 LAAEWDMGNH
+926 LAPKWDMGDH

-961 FAGGIWCHVLTV
+961 FASKLWCHVLTV
-973 IAGIAYFGLL
+973 VAGMAYFVLL
-983 RNSTFGLQ
+983 RNNTFGQQ
-991 AFDLAPVK
+991 AFDLAPQK

-1045 YVAVTGGWAV
+1045 YVAVTGGSAV
-1055 TAGIAGTILG
+1055 IAGILGTLMG
-1065 GIIADKFGA
+1065 GIIADRYGA

-1161 EANFDYTTTIMIGGT
+1161 EENFTYTTTIMIGGT

-1198 SDF
+1198 NDF

>member
-1 MLDLDLEKKINRN
+1 
-14 LYNQSPI
+14 
-21 SWVMQRKVW
+21 MQRKLW

-38 CLSIGGSTQT
+38 CLGMGVNTKT
-48 AVETNNVE
+48 AVEQNEIN

-69 NRDGIS
+69 DHNGIS
-75 DVLIWKLEQGEQF
+75 DLLTWKLEQNEQF
-88 FNLGEARVFVRYDH
+88 FDAGEARVFVRYDH
-102 HPTDYDVQKLEDAG
+102 HPTDYDVERLEQAG
-116 VEVTYRAKYID
+116 IEVTFRAQFID
-127 LLSTTMPRNLILEI
+127 LIGTTMPREMILEV
-141 STWEGVV
+141 SEWDGVV

-154 KAEPHMATAVPTMGI
+154 KAVPDMNEAVPNMGV
-169 DNIWNNY
+169 NQVWENY
-176 DIRGEGVSIAIV
+176 GLYGEGISIAIV
-188 DTGVNNAHVGLDD
+188 DTGVDNAHVGLDD
-201 FDGDQFTNDLKVAAY
+201 MDDNPFTNDLKVAAY
-216 YDAGQDAIICSEN
+216 YDAVQDSLICS
-229 GLSGTLPCFPG
+229 PCQPG
-240 QSIDSGT
+240 QSLDSGT

-256 AGTGEGEPNED
+256 AGTGAGETAPD
-267 GTPHIGVAPDAHL
+267 GTPYIGVAPKAHL
-280 VNVLSCCDGDIEDII
+280 VNVLSCCEGDIEDII
-295 RGMEWTIEYQ
+295 RGIEWTIENQ
-305 NLVQP
+305 KVIQP
-310 NIRVLTSSLGE
+310 NIRVMTSSLGE
-321 QQIEFHIDNDGYSA
+321 QQVEFHIDNDGSSA
-335 WSQVADAA
+335 WSQVSDAA

-356 ELGSITVAGCNTID
+356 EIGAITAAGCNTID

-385 QDLSLAVYSSRGYTS
+385 KDLSLAVYSSRGYTS

-412 SSIWA
+412 SNIMA
-417 PDAANN
+417 PNKGTGT
-423 IGYTPKSG
+423 GYISKSG

-469 REVLNDDPDAA
+469 REILDEGLITND
-480 SNNCS
+480 CS
-485 LLETRPDNEYGYGQA
+485 VLETRPDNEYGYGQA
-500 DPLVFVEIAG
+500 DPLVFAEIAG

-519 WTLEYVEK
+519 WTLAYVEK
-527 EVNGTMVLVKP
+527 EVNGTMVLEKP
-538 EIYNGTILKGTAVN
+538 EVYNGTTLKGTAVT

-558 GVEVKFGASE
+558 GVQVKFGASE
-568 WYPATDTSNLKNWGS
+568 WYPATDTSNLKNWVT
-583 WEIAVPE
+583 WEITIPE

-614 NSFSVTLLDE
+614 NSFSVVLLDE
-624 YNLITSV
+624 YSLVTSINE
-631 SGLSSINA
+631 GLSSINA

-674 DEFIWDNDVAIEGQN
+674 DEFVWDDDIAVEGQN

-694 MFGKMSAKSLTLCAL
+694 MFGSVSAKSLTLCAL

-773 ILGAQAGMVV
+773 ILSAQAGMVA
-783 TVLLIAVVPGI
+783 TVLLIAVVPDI
-794 ESKIAL
+794 ENKIAL

-845 GTMVGGAGIG
+845 GTMIGGAGIG

-867 EGLLLTVPMLLLIM
+867 EGLLLTVPILLLIM

-894 LFPWTEGDAVI
+894 LFPWTDGDAVV
-905 KPSDEEK
+905 KPSDEVK
-912 IPKNIKADNEATPL
+912 IPKNVKTNNEATPL
-926 LAAEWDMGNH
+926 LGPKWDMGDH

-961 FAGGIWCHVLTV
+961 FASRLWCHVLTV
-973 IAGIAYFGLL
+973 VAGIAYFGLL

-1045 YVAVTGGWAV
+1045 YVAVTGGSAV
-1055 TAGIAGTILG
+1055 IAGIAGTLLG
-1065 GIIADKFGA
+1065 GIIADKYGA

-1161 EANFDYTTTIMIGGT
+1161 EENFTYTTTIMIGGT

-1198 SDF
+1198 NDF

>member
-1 MLDLDLEKKINRN
+1 MHSKALASGIMVFLLLSTSFAN
-14 LYNQSPI
+14 LAAEEETLI
-21 SWVMQRKVW
+21 SEV
-30 ALGIVLIL
+30 
-38 CLSIGGSTQT
+38 
-48 AVETNNVE
+48 N
-56 QELEW
+56 W
-61 WDVYSRDK
+61 WDNYSRDK
-69 NRDGIS
+69 DHDGIS
-75 DVLIWKLEQGEQF
+75 DVLIWKLDQGERF
-88 FNLGEARVFVRYDH
+88 FNPGEARVFVRYDH
-102 HPTDYDVQKLEDAG
+102 QPTDYDVEKLENAG

-127 LLSTTMPRNLILEI
+127 LLATTMPRNLISEI

-154 KAEPHMATAVPTMGI
+154 KAEPHMATAVPTMGV
-169 DNIWNNY
+169 DNVWNDY
-176 DIRGEGVSIAIV
+176 GIYGEGISIAIV

-201 FDGDQFTNDLKVAAY
+201 FDDNGFTNDLKVAAY

-229 GLSGTLPCFPG
+229 GLSGTLPCFAG
-240 QSIDSGT
+240 QSVDSGT
-247 HGTHVAGIA
+247 HGSHVAGIA
-256 AGTGEGEPNED
+256 AGTGDGETADD
-267 GTPHIGVAPDAHL
+267 GTPHIGVAPKAHL

-321 QQIEFHIDNDGYSA
+321 QQIEFHIDNDGSSA
-335 WSQVADAA
+335 WSQIADAA

-356 ELGSITVAGCNTID
+356 ELGSITAAGCNTID
-370 SPGDSRLPITVASLD
+370 SPGDARLPITVASLD
-385 QDLSLAVYSSRGYTS
+385 QDLSLAIYSSRGYTS
-400 DGRVKPDVATIG
+400 DGRVKPDVAAIG

-417 PDAANN
+417 PDATNN
-423 IGYTPKSG
+423 VGYTPKSG

-457 VKDTLVAGYSIE
+457 VKETLIAGYAIE

-485 LLETRPDNEYGYGQA
+485 TLETRPDNEYGYGQA
-500 DPLVFVEIAG
+500 DPLVFVEVAG
-510 MIDPDVSVN
+510 KIDPEVSVN
-519 WTLEYVEK
+519 WSLNYEME
-527 EVNGTMVLVKP
+527 EINGTMVPVKP
-538 EIYNGTILKGTAVN
+538 KLYNDDMLEGTAVTM
-552 ANKPTV
+552 NKPTAGG
-558 GVEVKFGASE
+558 GVQIKFGASE
-568 WYPATDTSNLKNWGS
+568 WYTATDTSSQKNWAT
-583 WEIAVPE
+583 WELKVPDNLE
-590 EVSKGNQTLAARL
+590 FESNQTMTLSARL
-603 VLDGGMSMSAV
+603 VLEGGESMSAV
-614 NSFSVTLLDE
+614 NSFSVVYLDE
-624 YNLITSV
+624 TRPASLLIE
-631 SGLSSINA
+631 GLTDLGGMIF
-639 LFFFPAIILAAI
+639 LPIVLLAAV

-656 FTQPRK
+656 FTQPRRSK
-662 SESNL
+662 SNL

-674 DEFIWDNDVAIEGQN
+674 DEFVWDDDIVVAGQS

-694 MFGKMSAKSLTLCAL
+694 MFGGMSAKALTLCAL

-714 VPSGFISF
+714 IPSGFISY

-773 ILGAQAGMVV
+773 ILGAQAGMVI
-783 TVLLIAVVPGI
+783 TVVIIALVPGI
-794 ESKIAL
+794 EAKIGL

-825 ILSPEEFGR
+825 VLSPEEFGK

-855 YFMGKYA
+855 YF
-862 SIGIT
+862 IGSLGIAG
-867 EGLLLTVPMLLLIM
+867 GLFLTVPMLLLIM

-894 LFPWTEGDAVI
+894 LFPWSEGKAVI
-905 KPSDEEK
+905 KSAEE
-912 IPKNIKADNEATPL
+912 PKPTKTAKKTLPVEETN
-926 LAAEWDMGNH
+926 WDMGTH
-936 NAKSLSVDIGLLI
+936 TTQSLSVDIGLLV
-949 ALDLFLLLTIAD
+949 ALYLFLLLTVGD
-961 FAGGIWCHVLTV
+961 FAGSLACLLLTLV
-973 IAGIAYFGLL
+973 SGAAYFIFL
-983 RNSTFGLQ
+983 RGNTVGQQ
-991 AFDLAPVK
+991 AFDLAPQK
-999 SDIVKALSLRAPLV
+999 SDIVKALSLRAPLI
-1013 GIILAMLTYFWEF
+1013 GMLLAMLTYFWEF
-1026 LIPVLNVLFIQNLG
+1026 LIPVLNVLFIQQLG
-1040 WTDTE
+1040 WSDAE
-1045 YVAVTGGWAV
+1045 YIAVTGGWAV
-1055 TAGIAGTILG
+1055 TAGIAGTIIG
-1065 GIIADKFGA
+1065 GLIADKFGA
-1074 RRIASLFAVLTGL
+1074 RRVASLFAILTGL
-1087 SIFTIALAEPL
+1087 SIFTIALAEDL
-1098 WENRK
+1098 WENRG
-1103 VMWWLIVIY
+1103 VMTWLIVIY

-1137 TQFTLYMAMLNF
+1137 TQFTLYMALLNF

-1161 EANFDYTTTIMIGGT
+1161 EENFTYTTTIMIGGT

-1198 SDF
+1198 NEF

>member
-1 MLDLDLEKKINRN
+1 MER
-14 LYNQSPI
+14 
-21 SWVMQRKVW
+21 
-30 ALGIVLIL
+30 
-38 CLSIGGSTQT
+38 
-48 AVETNNVE
+48 
-56 QELEW
+56 
-61 WDVYSRDK
+61 
-69 NRDGIS
+69 
-75 DVLIWKLEQGEQF
+75 LEQ
-88 FNLGEARVFVRYDH
+88 
-102 HPTDYDVQKLEDAG
+102 AG
-116 VEVTYRAKYID
+116 IEVTFRAQFID
-127 LLSTTMPRNLILEI
+127 LIGTTMPRDMIHEI
-141 STWEGVV
+141 ANWNGVV

-154 KAEPHMATAVPTMGI
+154 KAVPDMNEAVPNMGV
-169 DNIWNNY
+169 NQVWENY
-176 DIRGEGVSIAIV
+176 GLYGEGISIAIV
-188 DTGVNNAHVGLDD
+188 DTGVDNAHVGLDD
-201 FDGDQFTNDLKVAAY
+201 MDDNLFTNDLKVAAY
-216 YDAGQDAIICSEN
+216 YDAVQDSLICS
-229 GLSGTLPCFPG
+229 PCQPG
-240 QSIDSGT
+240 QSLDSGT

-256 AGTGEGEPNED
+256 AGTGAGETAPD
-267 GTPHIGVAPDAHL
+267 GTPYIGVAPKAHL
-280 VNVLSCCDGDIEDII
+280 VNVLSCCEGDIEDII
-295 RGMEWTIEYQ
+295 RGIEWTIENQ
-305 NLVQP
+305 KVIQP
-310 NIRVLTSSLGE
+310 NIRVMTSSLGE
-321 QQIEFHIDNDGYSA
+321 QQVEFHIDNDGSSA
-335 WSQVADAA
+335 WSQVSDAA

-356 ELGSITVAGCNTID
+356 EIGAITAAGCNTID

-385 QDLSLAVYSSRGYTS
+385 KDLSLAIYSSRGYTS

-412 SSIWA
+412 SNIMA
-417 PDAANN
+417 PNKGTGT
-423 IGYTPKSG
+423 GYTSKSG

-469 REVLNDDPDAA
+469 REILDEGLITND
-480 SNNCS
+480 CS
-485 LLETRPDNEYGYGQA
+485 VLETRPDNEYGYGQA
-500 DPLVFVEIAG
+500 DPLVFAEIAG

-519 WTLEYVEK
+519 WTLAYVES
-527 EVNGTMVLVKP
+527 EVNGTVVLEKP
-538 EIYNGTILKGTAVN
+538 EIYNGTILKGTAIT

-558 GVEVKFGASE
+558 GVEVKFGSSE
-568 WYPATDTSNLKNWGS
+568 WYPATDTSNQKNWAT
-583 WEIAVPE
+583 WEITIPE

-614 NSFSVTLLDE
+614 NSFSVVLLDE
-624 YNLITSV
+624 YSLVTSINE
-631 SGLSSINA
+631 GLSSINA

-662 SESNL
+662 SKSNL
-667 EVEESGG
+667 EVEESGE
-674 DEFIWDNDVAIEGQN
+674 DEFVWDNDVVIEGQN

-694 MFGKMSAKSLTLCAL
+694 MFGAISAKTLTLCAL

-714 VPSGFISF
+714 IPSGFISY

-731 GFSAAEIGNMLF
+731 GFSAAAIGNMLF

-773 ILGAQAGMVV
+773 ILSAQAGMVV
-783 TVLLIAVVPGI
+783 TVIIIALVPEI
-794 ESKIAL
+794 DTKITL

-825 ILSPEEFGR
+825 ILSPEEFGK

-845 GTMVGGAGIG
+845 GTMIGGAGIG
-855 YFMGKYA
+855 YFMGKYT
-862 SIGIT
+862 SIGIA
-867 EGLLLTVPMLLLIM
+867 EGLFLTVPMLLLIM

-894 LFPWTEGDAVI
+894 LFPWTEGDAMV
-905 KPSDEEK
+905 KPSNEVK
-912 IPKNIKADNEATPL
+912 APKNVKANNGATPL
-926 LAAEWDMGNH
+926 LAPKWDMGDH

-961 FAGGIWCHVLTV
+961 FAGRLWCHILTLG
-973 IAGIAYFGLL
+973 AAMAYFGLL

-1045 YVAVTGGWAV
+1045 YVVVTGGWAV

-1065 GIIADKFGA
+1065 GIIADKYGA

-1161 EANFDYTTTIMIGGT
+1161 EENFTYTTTIMIGGT

-1198 SDF
+1198 NDF